1 MEILE
6 TTDNGEKI
14 CQIAPIGSFN
24 GSDAKGNPIPEHL
37 TVESLTA
44 LADKLNSEGEV
55 LVDVDHQSCKA
66 GVERNSRAA
75 GWFSKFFVDPIRGLF
90 GKLKFT
96 RHGAGLVRD
105 REYRFLSPTFALDGE
120 GRPVDLH
127 SVSLTNCPAF
137 QDSIDPIINSAPE
150 NKEIIKMEITK
161 DELVQLIKDVV
172 ESMNSAPVEEAV
184 EETVVQN
191 SEPVPEE
198 KEEEKEEEVEVKEE
212 CENACSKEDED
223 EKKVEN
229 EEPETEVV
237 EETCEAVEEKKDEEE
252 EKKEEV
258 IKFEALNSAPTP
270 GLGDDVK
277 GSTAWKN
284 LHGKEFFDWV
294 NKHRNEI

>member
-75 GWFSKFFVDPIRGLF
+75 GWFSKFFVDPIKGLF
-90 GKLKFT
+90 GRLKFT
-96 RHGAGLVRD
+96 RHGAGLVQD

-184 EETVVQN
+184 EEETVVQN
-191 SEPVPEE
+191 SEPVPES
-198 KEEEKEEEVEVKEE
+198 KEEEVEVKEE

-229 EEPETEVV
+229 EVPETEVV

-252 EKKEEV
+252 DKKEEV